1 MKHTLLDEFTS
12 LVEKYERNLDPCYDE
27 DSLRAVDDMA
37 EWVKDNI
44 DALDCDCIED
54 VFDEYEE
61 MLLYMND
68 GYEDDFYQ
76 DGNDE
81 DEDCYGINEGDGG
94 EDEGDFE
101 VYEDEGDE
109 ADSILKF
116 RRFCSIEAITKLTNM
131 HNYGRKD

>member
-61 MLLYMND
+61 MLLYMNG
-68 GYEDDFYQ
+68 GYEDDFYP

-81 DEDCYGINEGDGG
+81 DEDCYGIN
-94 EDEGDFE
+94 
-101 VYEDEGDE
+101 EGDE

>member
-1 MKHTLLDEFTS
+1 MEHTLLDDFTS
-12 LVEKYERNLDPCYDE
+12 LVERYERNLDPCYDE

-61 MLLYMND
+61 MLLYMNG

-81 DEDCYGINEGDGG
+81 DEDCYGIN
-94 EDEGDFE
+94 
-101 VYEDEGDE
+101 EGDE

>member
-1 MKHTLLDEFTS
+1 MQKIKTPMEHTLLDDFTS
-12 LVEKYERNLDPCYDE
+12 LVERYERNLDPCYDE

-61 MLLYMND
+61 MLLYMNG

-81 DEDCYGINEGDGG
+81 DEDCYGIN
-94 EDEGDFE
+94 
-101 VYEDEGDE
+101 EGDE